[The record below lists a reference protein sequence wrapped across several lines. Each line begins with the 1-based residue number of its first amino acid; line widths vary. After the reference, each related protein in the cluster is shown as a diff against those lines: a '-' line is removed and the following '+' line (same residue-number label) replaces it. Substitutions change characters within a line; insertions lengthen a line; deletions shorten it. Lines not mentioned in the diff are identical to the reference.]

1 MEAIL
6 REKDPLDPSFD
17 PSSTGSPI
25 HERFVWNITSKRCS
39 VQWQLPRVGCEFWTA
54 YGGWTLAICK
64 KRFASRHSESR
75 GRAGHEGITLCS
87 RLSTRETR
95 TTMFFAYAQLVYR
108 TEPKSKSAT
117 FASCRV
123 GEDTS
128 GVHVATGWSACET
141 GTKERP
147 LEVESLAGVESRCRD
162 EPAPFSRELPLIGE
176 GRKVIGVG
184 CLPKENR
191 KLIALGL
198 EVCDL
203 GNSFIFREDYVFRFD
218 VVPRHLYRRVKWYDQ
233 RIFNCRM
240 ELVKNAKLRGK
251 NEECR
256 LHLKWE
262 ILWQLISIY
271 RSLYFFLFGVVRCA
285 RELSSKQELLRGTC
299 FLSIY
304 LRRRDWS
311 CYENILPGGFDKW
324 S

>member
-1 MEAIL
+1 MRTTKYTSLKLIELSQALSTPTANIKSINGSNSSRKRSSRSIFRSIIHRL
-6 REKDPLDPSFD
+6 AYPRKICLD
-17 PSSTGSPI
+17 
-25 HERFVWNITSKRCS
+25 ITSKRCS

-64 KRFASRHSESR
+64 KRFASRHCESR

-128 GVHVATGWSACET
+128 GVHVATGWSARET

-184 CLPKENR
+184 CLPRENR

-203 GNSFIFREDYVFRFD
+203 GNWFIFREVYVFLFD
-218 VVPRHLYRRVKWYDQ
+218 VVPRHLYRRVKRYD
-233 RIFNCRM
+233 
-240 ELVKNAKLRGK
+240 
-251 NEECR
+251 
-256 LHLKWE
+256 
-262 ILWQLISIY
+262 
-271 RSLYFFLFGVVRCA
+271 
-285 RELSSKQELLRGTC
+285 
-299 FLSIY
+299 
-304 LRRRDWS
+304 
-311 CYENILPGGFDKW
+311 
-324 S
+324 